1 MERVRRMMADWVRG
15 YLSMA
20 EWIGVQRG
28 AAFPK
33 ELAQYLED

>member
-1 MERVRRMMADWVRG
+1 MMADWVRN

-20 EWIGVQRG
+20 EWIGVRRE